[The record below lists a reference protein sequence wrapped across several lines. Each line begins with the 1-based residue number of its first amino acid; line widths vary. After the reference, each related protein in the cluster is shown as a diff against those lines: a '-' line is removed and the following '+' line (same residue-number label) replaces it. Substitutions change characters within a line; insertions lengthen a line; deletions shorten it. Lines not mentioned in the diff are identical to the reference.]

1 MVLTL
6 RQPCGPMVEGLK
18 GDLMASILTFST
30 DRPHRVRA
38 LSELPADGGELVA
51 MGHVNLETVVETVRV
66 LRQLD
71 PGHLLDP
78 FNATGAVGDP
88 PDGSEG
94 NSGPEA
100 GKRKRRARSSP
111 GL

>member
-1 MVLTL
+1 
-6 RQPCGPMVEGLK
+6 
-18 GDLMASILTFST
+18 MASILTFST
-30 DRPHRVRA
+30 DRARRVRA
-38 LSELPADGGELVA
+38 SGDLPADGGELVA
-51 MGHVNLETVVETVRV
+51 MGHVNLEAVVETVRV
-66 LRQLD
+66 LRLLD

-88 PDGSEG
+88 PDGSKSSG
-94 NSGPEA
+94 GPEA